1 VSKYKPH
8 AIFNPYRC
16 QLYIV
21 EGAKGL
27 AMLEGEKI
35 YLLQNSTHVPL
46 EQFKPQDS
54 SSGTFIVH
62 SPHKELDKIRARW
75 CAILYT
81 RAYPWLSANISRTA
95 RMVRVYLAKKHDRHY
110 EWETVRN
117 WLQAEIPDHFPKRR
131 RGRPT
136 KTL

>member
-1 VSKYKPH
+1 MSKYKPH

-16 QLYIV
+16 ELYIV
-21 EGAKGL
+21 EEMKGL
-27 AMLEGEKI
+27 QRAFGETI
-35 YLLQNSTHVPL
+35 YHWQNSRHIPL
-46 EQFKPQDS
+46 AELEPQDS

-62 SPHKELDKIRARW
+62 SPRKELDKVRARW
-75 CAILYT
+75 CAILYV
-81 RAYPWLSANISRTA
+81 RAYPWLGANISRTA
-95 RMVRVYLAKKHDRHY
+95 RMVRVYLKRKHNRHV

-117 WLQAEIPDHFPKRR
+117 WLGEIPEDFPKRR